1 MLSQGCARKGRVAA
15 AWAAAGILALAAWGG
30 AAPAAMAQAK
40 KGAVVGFVA
49 DLSGPASLFGEAGLQ
64 AAQLAADE
72 VNAAGGVL
80 GGKLELKVAD
90 DATDPNTARQVWE
103 KLASEGVDAF
113 IFRETSAARV
123 AVLPVAEK
131 YNLPA
136 LYANDYEGGDCRP
149 ILFVS
154 GEIEPQKVPPYLKFL
169 QEKSGGGKKFFL
181 LATDYNWARITV
193 DMVKKALPGMGAEVV
208 GEEFTPF
215 NTADY
220 TPLIT
225 KIRDAHPDVLFL
237 GIVGGPDNVAFFKQ
251 ARGAGLL
258 KQVKVV
264 GNIAL
269 DDSALA
275 AVGGAAAGTYMAAS
289 YFWTNDNPGNLRFKD
304 ALKAKYA
311 GDVRPQGY
319 LSEPSY
325 DTVHLYALAVNKA
338 GTTETSAVLKALTE
352 VSFDGPKG
360 KIQLT
365 ADRHTAMPIYIAE
378 AGTDGTYKV
387 VESLGIQQPPR
398 QCNPYPPFG
407 MPK

>member
-1 MLSQGCARKGRVAA
+1 MTHRALMPRRAA
-15 AWAAAGILALAAWGG
+15 VWAAAGALALAGWVAIG
-30 AAPAAMAQAK
+30 PQAQAQDK
-40 KGAVVGFVA
+40 KGATVGFVTE
-49 DLSGPASLFGEAGLQ
+49 LSGPASLFGEAGLQ

-80 GGKLELKVAD
+80 GGKLVLKVAD

-131 YNLPA
+131 HNIPA

-154 GEIEPQKVPPYLKFL
+154 GEIEPQKVPAYLKFL
-169 QEKSGGGKKFFL
+169 QDKSGGGKKFFL

-215 NTADY
+215 GTADY

-225 KIRDAHPDVLFL
+225 KIREAKPDVLFL
-237 GIVGGPDNVAFFKQ
+237 GLVGGPDNVAFFKQ
-251 ARGAGLL
+251 ARGAGLF
-258 KQVKVV
+258 KQIKVV

-269 DDSALA
+269 DDSTLA
-275 AVGGAAAGTYMAAS
+275 AVGGAAQGTYMAAS
-289 YFWTNDNPGNLRFKD
+289 YFWTNDNAGNQKFIE
-304 ALKAKYA
+304 ALKAKFG
-311 GDVRPQGY
+311 GDVKAQGY

-360 KIQLT
+360 NIQLT
-365 ADRHTAMPIYIAE
+365 ADRHAAMPIYIAE
-378 AGTDGTYKV
+378 ANDKGSYKV
-387 VESLGIQQPPR
+387 VQSLGVQVPPQ
-398 QCNPYPPFG
+398 QCNPPPPFG